1 MKNPFVFITRL
12 PFTRVMSVYAAISST
27 REYPASIPSHLP
39 LTRWWALWFPWLNVS
54 FLDFTEWNSQFKS
67 YTWITLL
74 QPLTHCISLNLR
86 LECTSSSALTSY
98 SWAQGGKAVF
108 LPCLLDFFF
117 SVDHPSC
124 ICTTGGVLN
133 CFSVREGMTFS

>member
-27 REYPASIPSHLP
+27 REYPVSIPSHLP

-86 LECTSSSALTSY
+86 LIGVY
-98 SWAQGGKAVF
+98 
-108 LPCLLDFFF
+108 LLFCPHILQLGSGWEGSVPTMSLGFFF
-117 SVDHPSC
+117 FCGSP
-124 ICTTGGVLN
+124 
-133 CFSVREGMTFS
+133 